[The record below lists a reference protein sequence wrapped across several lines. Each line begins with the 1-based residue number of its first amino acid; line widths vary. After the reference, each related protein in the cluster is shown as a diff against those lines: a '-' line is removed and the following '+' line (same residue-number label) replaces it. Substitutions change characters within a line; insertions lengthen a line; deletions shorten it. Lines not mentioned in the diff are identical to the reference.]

1 MRGCIWNGDG
11 FKDTA
16 KHLFVK
22 ETIREHT
29 LDFFAISETGR
40 DNFSAPFLN
49 NLAGG
54 FDYQWFY
61 VPPIGRSGG
70 ILVGFNAETFHIQ
83 DVITGDRSVKFYVTL
98 NGLWLLFMGQL
109 KRS

>member
-22 ETIREHT
+22 ETIREHK

-54 FDYQWFY
+54 LDYQWFC

-70 ILVGFNAETFHIQ
+70 FLLVLML
-83 DVITGDRSVKFYVTL
+83 K
-98 NGLWLLFMGQL
+98 LFIFRM
-109 KRS
+109 